1 MLSQDIHWFCYIAV
15 ANEVFT
21 QEQATALA
29 DICSAETSL
38 VEFAQATLA
47 NQFTDNQEIV
57 QQLINM
63 AFQKAQEGPCTESFL
78 PQAAPAPVAP
88 APAPVQETTPAP
100 STNSAGETVR
110 PRAIKLRSSTLTP
123 EEKAQAQ
130 QDDEP
135 IKQMSAKEAM
145 LADTSYEKHE
155 VIAEDIPKTVSAPQE
170 SRPAE
175 EARPSAAPASSG
187 TFDFSAF
194 PDLSKA
200 ETASPEDCK
209 QLMVDFLRVARR
221 FNCSDIHVSAKAC
234 PYVRQFKVIKLFDH
248 IDPLSPE
255 AAKKLNYA
263 LLDAKQVTAFEENL
277 ELDYSCELDKGD
289 RYRSNLMIHNDG
301 MEGSYR
307 VISEKIQSLKELGFI
322 DTATIEKL
330 TTYHQGLV
338 LVTGPASAGK
348 TTTLA
353 SLVQL
358 INKARQDHMITVEDP
373 VEIIVPS
380 MNCNVTQRQLG
391 SSTLSFANALKAALR
406 EDPDIIILGEMR
418 DLETIEM
425 ALSAAETGHLVIGTL
440 NTKSAM
446 ATLDRILDVFPPSQ
460 QPQIRAMLAES
471 IKGVICQDLL
481 PSADG
486 TRAVMVPEILIGN
499 LAVSNIIKESK
510 TASLASVLETGQK
523 SGMILKEDSVL
534 NRYMEGAISYE
545 TALANLNNKPR
556 IEKLKSI
563 LAAGGPEAYLAR
575 QQAGGSS
582 ATSAPAGGETKKK
595 GWFKK

>member
-1 MLSQDIHWFCYIAV
+1 ML
-15 ANEVFT
+15 
-21 QEQATALA
+21 
-29 DICSAETSL
+29 
-38 VEFAQATLA
+38 
-47 NQFTDNQEIV
+47 
-57 QQLINM
+57 
-63 AFQKAQEGPCTESFL
+63 
-78 PQAAPAPVAP
+78 
-88 APAPVQETTPAP
+88 
-100 STNSAGETVR
+100 
-110 PRAIKLRSSTLTP
+110 
-123 EEKAQAQ
+123 
-130 QDDEP
+130 
-135 IKQMSAKEAM
+135 
-145 LADTSYEKHE
+145 
-155 VIAEDIPKTVSAPQE
+155 
-170 SRPAE
+170 
-175 EARPSAAPASSG
+175 
-187 TFDFSAF
+187 
-194 PDLSKA
+194 
-200 ETASPEDCK
+200 
-209 QLMVDFLRVARR
+209 
-221 FNCSDIHVSAKAC
+221 
-234 PYVRQFKVIKLFDH
+234 
-248 IDPLSPE
+248 
-255 AAKKLNYA
+255 
-263 LLDAKQVTAFEENL
+263 
-277 ELDYSCELDKGD
+277 
-289 RYRSNLMIHNDG
+289 HNDG
-301 MEGSYR
+301 IEGSYR
-307 VISEKIQSLKELGFI
+307 VISERIQTLKELGFT

-338 LVTGPASAGK
+338 LVTGPASSGK

-353 SLVQL
+353 ALVEL
-358 INKARQDHMITVEDP
+358 INNARQDHMITVEDP

-380 MNCNVTQRQLG
+380 KNCNVTQRQLG
-391 SSTLSFANALKAALR
+391 HSTLSFANALKAALR

-499 LAVSNIIKESK
+499 LAVANIIKEAK
-510 TASLASVLETGQK
+510 TATLASVLETGQK

-575 QQAGGSS
+575 QEAVAG
-582 ATSAPAGGETKKK
+582 AKSAPASGETKKK
-595 GWFKK
+595 GWFK